1 MVRRPGFF
9 QTKQIIPG
17 PVEPSGQRVG
27 TRPITLRRASSAAR
41 RVQYVFQNSNRNNMA
56 EAGSFAD
63 RVKQQADIVRVVG
76 EYVRLKKSGQNFTG
90 LCPFHSEKTP
100 SFAVHPVKQIYH
112 CFGCGAGGD
121 VFKFVMEMEKT
132 TFPESVRAVA
142 EKCGIAIPSAKERT
156 PEECQQNQQ
165 RTSLVEF
172 HREAA
177 AFFVQQLNATP
188 EGRAAKAYLLDRGLD
203 SDAMARFGIGFAP
216 SGGEALL
223 RAFKQKYPE
232 KALEASGLFS
242 RDQNGRLFDRFRR
255 RVMFPI
261 ANDSGKI
268 VAFGGRALGDDLP
281 KYLNSPETPIYTKS
295 NILYHL
301 DRAKE
306 ALRQRD
312 FAVLVEGYMDAIA
325 VARAGISNVVA
336 SCGTSLTEP
345 QVKLLN
351 RFTRRIIVNYDPDT
365 AGQAATERSLAILL
379 EQGAE
384 VRVLA
389 LPGGKDP
396 DSFIRS
402 EGAAAYTKLLNEAP
416 PYVDYLIS
424 RARKMDMSTGE
435 GKLRAVNFLMPYV
448 QRIPDRILRSEWATR
463 IAQQLRIEEPV
474 LRESM
479 RKAASERRS
488 EVKARPELVG
498 RAGKPAERRL
508 VQMLIEAEEFRAQL
522 AQEILAEELHRGLES
537 ERILAALVEACATGV
552 RPDAAEL
559 ALALEDRDRRLL
571 FEIAFES
578 GAPPSWAEAQ
588 SCLAVLRRRRAE
600 EELSAVQKQIESFA
614 AAAGAGAGGELRRLL
629 ERKQELRR
637 RLEPPAHQSPQ

>member
-1 MVRRPGFF
+1 
-9 QTKQIIPG
+9 
-17 PVEPSGQRVG
+17 
-27 TRPITLRRASSAAR
+27 
-41 RVQYVFQNSNRNNMA
+41 MA

-112 CFGCGAGGD
+112 CFGCGVGGD
-121 VFKFVMEMEKT
+121 AFSFVMEMDKI
-132 TFPESVRAVA
+132 TFPEAVRAVA
-142 EKCGIAIPSAKERT
+142 EKCGIAIPQARERS
-156 PEECQQNQQ
+156 PEERRENQL
-165 RTSLVEF
+165 RSALVDI
-172 HREAA
+172 HKDAA
-177 AFFVQQLNATP
+177 AFFVQQLNTTP

-203 SDAMARFGIGFAP
+203 SEAVARFGIGFAP

-223 RAFKQKYPE
+223 RALKPKYPE
-232 KALEASGLFS
+232 KALEPSGLFS

-261 ANDSGKI
+261 ANESGKI

-295 NILYHL
+295 NVLYHL
-301 DRAKE
+301 DRAKD

-325 VARAGISNVVA
+325 VARAGVSNVVA

-402 EGAAAYTKLLNEAP
+402 EGAAAYTKLLSEAP

-424 RARKMDMSTGE
+424 RARKMDMSTAE
-435 GKLRAVNFLMPYV
+435 GKLRAVNFLLPYV

-479 RKAASERRS
+479 RKAANERRS

-508 VQMLIEAEEFRAQL
+508 VQMLIEAEELRAHL
-522 AQEILAEELHRGLES
+522 ADEIRAGELHRGLET
-537 ERILAALVEACATGV
+537 ERILEALLGASESGEP
-552 RPDAAEL
+552 PDAARL
-559 ALALEDRDRRLL
+559 ATALEEPDRRLL
-571 FEIAFES
+571 FEIAFET
-578 GAPPSWAEAQ
+578 GAPATWEEAE
-588 SCLAVLRRRRAE
+588 SCLAVLHRRRAE
-600 EELSAVQKQIESFA
+600 QELTAVQRQIEA
-614 AAAGAGAGGELRRLL
+614 QARVAGGGGELRRLL

-637 RLEPPAHQSPQ
+637 RLDSPA

>member
-1 MVRRPGFF
+1 
-9 QTKQIIPG
+9 
-17 PVEPSGQRVG
+17 
-27 TRPITLRRASSAAR
+27 
-41 RVQYVFQNSNRNNMA
+41 MA

-121 VFKFVMEMEKT
+121 VFKFVMEMDKT

-142 EKCGIAIPSAKERT
+142 EKCGIAIPRARERT
-156 PEECQQNQQ
+156 PEERKENQQ
-165 RTSLVEF
+165 RTSLVEL

-177 AFFVQQLNATP
+177 AFFVQQLNGTQ

-203 SDAMARFGIGFAP
+203 SEAMARFGIGFAS
-216 SGGEALL
+216 SGGESLL
-223 RAFKQKYPE
+223 RAVSQKYPE
-232 KALEASGLFS
+232 KVLEVSGLFS

-306 ALRQRD
+306 ALRQSD

-345 QVKLLN
+345 QVKLLH

-365 AGQAATERSLAILL
+365 AGQAATERSLTLLL

-402 EGAAAYTKLLNEAP
+402 EGAAAYTKLLKEAP

-424 RARKMDMSTGE
+424 RARRMDMSTAE

-479 RKAASERRS
+479 RKAANERRS
-488 EVKARPELVG
+488 EVKARPELVS
-498 RAGKPAERRL
+498 RVGKPAERRL
-508 VQMLIEAEEFRAQL
+508 VQMLIEAEAFRAQL
-522 AQEILAEELHRGLES
+522 AQEIRVEELHHGLES
-537 ERILAALVEACATGV
+537 ERILGALVDACATGV

-578 GAPPSWAEAQ
+578 AAPPTWEEAQ
-588 SCLAVLRRRRAE
+588 SCLTVLRRRRAE

-614 AAAGAGAGGELRRLL
+614 AAAGAGAGGDLRRLL

-637 RLEPPAHQSPQ
+637 RLDPPAY

>member
-1 MVRRPGFF
+1 
-9 QTKQIIPG
+9 
-17 PVEPSGQRVG
+17 
-27 TRPITLRRASSAAR
+27 
-41 RVQYVFQNSNRNNMA
+41 MA

-63 RVKQQADIVRVVG
+63 RVKQQADIVRVIG

-90 LCPFHSEKTP
+90 LCPFHGEKTP

-112 CFGCGAGGD
+112 CFGCGVGGD
-121 VFKFVMEMEKT
+121 VFKFVMEMEKI
-132 TFPESVRAVA
+132 TFPEAIRVVA
-142 EKCGIAIPSAKERT
+142 EKCGIAVPRARERT
-156 PEECQQNQQ
+156 PEERQENQQ
-165 RTSLVEF
+165 RTALVEL

-177 AFFVQQLNATP
+177 AFFVQQLNGTP
-188 EGRAAKAYLLDRGLD
+188 EGRAARAYLLDRGLN
-203 SDAMARFGIGFAP
+203 SEAVARFGIGFAP

-223 RAFKQKYPE
+223 RAMKQKYSE
-232 KALEASGLFS
+232 KVLEVSGLFS
-242 RDQNGRLFDRFRR
+242 RDQSGRLYDRFRR

-261 ANDSGKI
+261 ANESGKI

-281 KYLNSPETPIYTKS
+281 KYLNSPETPIYSKS
-295 NILYHL
+295 NVLYHL

-325 VARAGISNVVA
+325 VALAGVSNVVA

-345 QVKLLN
+345 QVKLLT

-365 AGQAATERSLAILL
+365 AGQAATERSLALLL
-379 EQGAE
+379 EQGVE

-402 EGAAAYTKLLNEAP
+402 EGAAAYTKLLGEAP

-424 RARKMDMSTGE
+424 RARQMDLNSAE
-435 GKLRAVNFLMPYV
+435 GKLRAVNFLLPYV
-448 QRIPDRILRSEWATR
+448 QRVPDRILRSEWATR

-479 RKAASERRS
+479 RKAANERRS
-488 EVKARPELVG
+488 EVKARPELVS

-508 VQMLIEAEEFRAQL
+508 VQMLIEAEEFRSQL
-522 AQEILAEELHRGLES
+522 AQEIRAEELHQGLET
-537 ERILAALVEACATGV
+537 ERILAVLVAACESGE
-552 RPDAAEL
+552 RPDAAAL
-559 ALALEDRDRRLL
+559 ALVLEDRDRRLL
-571 FEIAFES
+571 FEIAFEAAA
-578 GAPPSWAEAQ
+578 APTWEEAE

-600 EELSAVQKQIESFA
+600 EELAVVQKQIETQA
-614 AAAGAGAGGELRRLL
+614 AAAGAGGEMRRLL

-637 RLEPPAHQSPQ
+637 RLDPPVR

>member
-1 MVRRPGFF
+1 V
-9 QTKQIIPG
+9 
-17 PVEPSGQRVG
+17 
-27 TRPITLRRASSAAR
+27 
-41 RVQYVFQNSNRNNMA
+41 
-56 EAGSFAD
+56 
-63 RVKQQADIVRVVG
+63 
-76 EYVRLKKSGQNFTG
+76 
-90 LCPFHSEKTP
+90 
-100 SFAVHPVKQIYH
+100 
-112 CFGCGAGGD
+112 GGD
-121 VFKFVMEMEKT
+121 VFKFVMEMDKI

-142 EKCGIAIPSAKERT
+142 EKCGIAIPRARERT
-156 PEECQQNQQ
+156 PEERQQNQQ
-165 RTSLVEF
+165 RTSLVEL
-172 HREAA
+172 HRDAA
-177 AFFVQQLNATP
+177 AFFTQQLNATP

-203 SDAMARFGIGFAP
+203 SEAMARFGIGFAP

-242 RDQNGRLFDRFRR
+242 RDQQNGRLFDRFRR

-306 ALRQRD
+306 ALRQSD

-345 QVKLLN
+345 QVKLLS

-402 EGAAAYTKLLNEAP
+402 EGAAAYTKLLKEAP

-424 RARKMDMSTGE
+424 RARKMDMSTAE

-479 RKAASERRS
+479 RKAAHERRS

-498 RAGKPAERRL
+498 RVGKPAERRL
-508 VQMLIEAEEFRAQL
+508 VQMLIEAEEFRAR
-522 AQEILAEELHRGLES
+522 LAEEIRAGELHLGLES
-537 ERILAALVEACATGV
+537 ERILGALCDVCATGL

-578 GAPPSWAEAQ
+578 AAPPTWEEAE
-588 SCLAVLRRRRAE
+588 SCLAVLHRRRAE
-600 EELSAVQKQIESFA
+600 EELSAVQKKIESFA
-614 AAAGAGAGGELRRLL
+614 AAAEVSWSASKNCGDGWPLPRMSPRANRRFRGFRKDSMRTGFCALRTPPTIFSFRA
-629 ERKQELRR
+629 ERGISLSFLGPKPRRDSSLRS
-637 RLEPPAHQSPQ
+637 E

>member
-1 MVRRPGFF
+1 
-9 QTKQIIPG
+9 
-17 PVEPSGQRVG
+17 
-27 TRPITLRRASSAAR
+27 
-41 RVQYVFQNSNRNNMA
+41 MA

-63 RVKQQADIVRVVG
+63 RVKQQADIVRLVG

-90 LCPFHSEKTP
+90 LCPFHNEKTP

-121 VFKFVMEMEKT
+121 VFKFVMEMDKI
-132 TFPESVRAVA
+132 TFPESIRAVA
-142 EKCGIAIPSAKERT
+142 EKCGIAIPRERERT
-156 PEECQQNQQ
+156 PEERKENQQ
-165 RTSLVEF
+165 RTSLVEL
-172 HREAA
+172 HREAS
-177 AFFVQQLNATP
+177 AFFAQQLNGTP

-203 SDAMARFGIGFAP
+203 SEAMARFGIGFAP

-232 KALEASGLFS
+232 KVLEASGLFS

-295 NILYHL
+295 NLLYHL

-306 ALRQRD
+306 SLRQRD

-325 VARAGISNVVA
+325 VARAGFSNVVA

-402 EGAAAYTKLLNEAP
+402 EGAAAYAKLLNEAP

-424 RARKMDMSTGE
+424 RARKMDMSTAE

-479 RKAASERRS
+479 RKAASERRG

-498 RAGKPAERRL
+498 RVGKPAERRL

-522 AQEILAEELHRGLES
+522 AQEIRAEELHRGLES
-537 ERILAALVEACATGV
+537 ERILGALVETCATGV

-559 ALALEDRDRRLL
+559 ALTLEERDRRLL

-578 GAPPSWAEAQ
+578 AAPPTWEEAQ

-600 EELSAVQKQIESFA
+600 EELSTVQKQIESFA

-637 RLEPPAHQSPQ
+637 RLDPPAH

>member
-1 MVRRPGFF
+1 LHAANREIGVPGL
-9 QTKQIIPG
+9 TTRD
-17 PVEPSGQRVG
+17 VEAP
-27 TRPITLRRASSAAR
+27 R
-41 RVQYVFQNSNRNNMA
+41 RVQYASEHPTRTYMA

-121 VFKFVMEMEKT
+121 VFKFVMEMDKI

-142 EKCGIAIPSAKERT
+142 EKCGIGIPRARERT
-156 PEECQQNQQ
+156 PEERKENQQ
-165 RTSLVEF
+165 RTSLVEL

-203 SDAMARFGIGFAP
+203 SEAMARFGIGFAP

-223 RAFKQKYPE
+223 RAMKQKVPE
-232 KALEASGLFS
+232 KALEVSGLFS

-268 VAFGGRALGDDLP
+268 IAFGGRALGDDLP

-306 ALRQRD
+306 ALRQSD

-365 AGQAATERSLAILL
+365 AGQAATERSLTILL

-396 DSFIRS
+396 DSFIRA

-424 RARKMDMSTGE
+424 RARKMDMSTAE

-498 RAGKPAERRL
+498 RVGKPAERRL
-508 VQMLIEAEEFRAQL
+508 VQMLIEAEEFRSQL
-522 AQEILAEELHRGLES
+522 AEEIRAEELHRGLES
-537 ERILAALVEACATGV
+537 ERILGVLIEACATGV

-578 GAPPSWAEAQ
+578 AAPPTWEEAQ
-588 SCLAVLRRRRAE
+588 SCLLVLRRRRAE
-600 EELSAVQKQIESFA
+600 EELTAVQKQIESFA

-637 RLEPPAHQSPQ
+637 RLDPPVHESPR

>member
-1 MVRRPGFF
+1 
-9 QTKQIIPG
+9 
-17 PVEPSGQRVG
+17 
-27 TRPITLRRASSAAR
+27 
-41 RVQYVFQNSNRNNMA
+41 
-56 EAGSFAD
+56 
-63 RVKQQADIVRVVG
+63 
-76 EYVRLKKSGQNFTG
+76 
-90 LCPFHSEKTP
+90 
-100 SFAVHPVKQIYH
+100 
-112 CFGCGAGGD
+112 
-121 VFKFVMEMEKT
+121 
-132 TFPESVRAVA
+132 
-142 EKCGIAIPSAKERT
+142 
-156 PEECQQNQQ
+156 
-165 RTSLVEF
+165 
-172 HREAA
+172 
-177 AFFVQQLNATP
+177 
-188 EGRAAKAYLLDRGLD
+188 
-203 SDAMARFGIGFAP
+203 
-216 SGGEALL
+216 
-223 RAFKQKYPE
+223 
-232 KALEASGLFS
+232 
-242 RDQNGRLFDRFRR
+242 
-255 RVMFPI
+255 MFPI
-261 ANDSGKI
+261 ANESGKI
-268 VAFGGRALGDDLP
+268 VAFGGRAIGDDLP
-281 KYLNSPETPIYTKS
+281 KYLNSPETPIYSKS
-295 NILYHL
+295 NVLYHL
-301 DRAKE
+301 DRAKDS
-306 ALRQRD
+306 LRQRD

-325 VARAGISNVVA
+325 VALAGTSNVVA

-365 AGQAATERSLAILL
+365 AGQAATERSLTILL

-396 DSFIRS
+396 DSFIRA

-424 RARKMDMSTGE
+424 RARKMDLTTGE

-508 VQMLIEAEEFRAQL
+508 VQMLIEAEDFRSQL
-522 AQEILAEELHRGLES
+522 AEKIRSEQLHQGLET
-537 ERILAALVEACATGV
+537 ERILAVLVGACESGE
-552 RPDAAEL
+552 RPDAASV

-578 GAPPSWAEAQ
+578 AATPTWEEAE

-600 EELSAVQKQIESFA
+600 AELATVQKQIESQA
-614 AAAGAGAGGELRRLL
+614 AAAGASAGGELRRLL

-637 RLEPPAHQSPQ
+637 RLDPPSS